1 MNRRNLK
8 ARKVVKALEKFG
20 CIIKRSTPH
29 GVIVENPKNN
39 KSINVPTHRD
49 ILAVW
54 IYNNIIRQL
63 DIDKKEF
70 EKNLN

>member
-1 MNRRNLK
+1 MNPRNLK
-8 ARKVVKALEKFG
+8 ARKIVKALMKLG
-20 CIIKRSTPH
+20 CAIKRNTPH

-39 KSINVPTHRD
+39 KSTNVPTHRE

-54 IYNNIIRQL
+54 IYHNILKQL

-70 EKNLN
+70 EKCF